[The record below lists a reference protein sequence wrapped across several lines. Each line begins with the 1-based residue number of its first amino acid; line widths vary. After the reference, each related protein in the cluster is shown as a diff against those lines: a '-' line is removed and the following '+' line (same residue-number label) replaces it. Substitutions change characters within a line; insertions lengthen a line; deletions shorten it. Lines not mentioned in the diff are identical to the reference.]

1 LIGMAFGLGGTL
13 IFGYGGG
20 LAYKGTRGDPAGLT
34 VGFLWVFL
42 QYVLTQL
49 YDPLQKLSGSGV
61 DLRRGMAGMLRVYEV
76 LDTEPTIRDAPDA
89 IDLPRQSRVLRLDQ
103 ASFQYRADA
112 PVLRGVSATITPGEM
127 VAFVGSSGVGKSS

>member
-1 LIGMAFGLGGTL
+1 LVQAFGREDDEFDRFRKNVQSSNRAWMHMHVHGMIYWLIIGMAFGLGGTL
-13 IFGYGGG
+13 IFGYGGW

-76 LDTEPTIRDAPDA
+76 LDTEPTVRDAPDA
-89 IDLPRQSRVLRLDQ
+89 IALPRQPRVL
-103 ASFQYRADA
+103 A
-112 PVLRGVSATITPGEM
+112 
-127 VAFVGSSGVGKSS
+127 